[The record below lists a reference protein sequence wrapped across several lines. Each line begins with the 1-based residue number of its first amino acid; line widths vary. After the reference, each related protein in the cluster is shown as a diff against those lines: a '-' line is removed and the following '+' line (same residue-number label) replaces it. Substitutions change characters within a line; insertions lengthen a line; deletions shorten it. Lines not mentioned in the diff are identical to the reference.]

1 MFLFLFS
8 LSNLYFYNE
17 LVISNIPA
25 FIDTTTTDIVQTSDS
40 QTLTQLPEGLSI
52 FNFIKHQKINEYICI
67 EQSTSTEQQS
77 SIITSTE
84 LIPSTTSIPLTVVT
98 SSTKITTIS
107 TILSNQSNNWVR
119 LRIVWKSIFDLGCFS
134 PVITL
139 IPSTS
144 SLSSPLQFRRNQDFY
159 LSSYL
164 QLNCNNSLS
173 TITKWTINNCTS
185 NCSFQIQMG
194 QIIIT
199 TSSEL
204 FIPAE
209 TLNYGTYQLTL
220 TVTMIAAPHLI
231 SSASAYMK
239 ITPSNITA
247 NLVQFG
253 TSMITRGY
261 QQDLLLDPGTFS
273 VDPDTTTFNASV
285 SFSRIVKSYFS
296 CCSFYSIELEI

>member
-1 MFLFLFS
+1 MNMFLEQS
-8 LSNLYFYNE
+8 
-17 LVISNIPA
+17 
-25 FIDTTTTDIVQTSDS
+25 TSTEQQPTS
-40 QTLTQLPEGLSI
+40 TEQQSTSTEQQPTSTEQQSTSTEQ
-52 FNFIKHQKINEYICI
+52 HPTSTEQ
-67 EQSTSTEQQS
+67 QSTSTEQQS

-84 LIPSTTSIPLTVVT
+84 LIPSTTNIPSTVVT
-98 SSTKITTIS
+98 SSTKVTTTS
-107 TILSNQSNNWVR
+107 TILSNQSNNLVG
-119 LRIVWKSIFDLGCFS
+119 LGIVWKSIFDLGCFS

-144 SLSSPLQFRRNQDFY
+144 SLLSPLQFRRNQDFY

-164 QLNCNNSLS
+164 QLNCNSSLS

-199 TSSEL
+199 TLSEL
-204 FIPAE
+204 FIPAK
-209 TLNYGTYQLTL
+209 TLDYGTYQLTL

-231 SSASAYMK
+231 SSASAYLK
-239 ITPSNITA
+239 ITSSNITA

-273 VDPDTTTFNASV
+273 VDPDTTTFNTSV

-296 CCSFYSIELEI
+296 FYSFYSIELEI